1 MEQMNTND
9 DTELVAFYN
18 VENLFCPD
26 APRIHKL
33 DPSKSGL
40 QNWDERKYKNKLS
53 KIAQVFQFI
62 SESEK
67 KLPMLIG
74 LSEVQ
79 GRKPLEDL
87 VKLDPFNS
95 TYGIVHY
102 ESMDERGVDVALL
115 YDKSKI
121 EIISS
126 EPISY
131 FFTVENG
138 DSEYFDTTRDI
149 LFCKI
154 KFSETIINVFVLH
167 LPSKREKDVNK
178 SKRDYILKDLNQK
191 ISKLISNSN
200 EPVIICGD
208 FNENP
213 DEIMIAHFNYDT
225 DFNKIL
231 KNPFLDLFKNEKYST
246 FHYKNGL
253 LFDQIILSNHF
264 FNASLPLSLK
274 DAKVFNHE
282 KISNSDKNFTGRPFR
297 TYAGTRYLGG
307 YSDHFPI
314 LTVLK
319 REDNSVKINQNPS
332 K

>member
-1 MEQMNTND
+1 MMENREEK
-9 DTELVAFYN
+9 ELIAFYN

-26 APRIHKL
+26 IPQIHKL
-33 DPSKSGL
+33 DPTASGM
-40 QNWDERKYKNKLS
+40 QNWDERKYENKLT
-53 KIAQVFQFI
+53 KIAHVFQLI
-62 SESEK
+62 RESENS
-67 KLPMLIG
+67 LPMLIG

-126 EPISY
+126 EPLTY
-131 FFTVENG
+131 FFTVEGRN
-138 DSEYFDTTRDI
+138 SEYYDTTRDV
-149 LFCKI
+149 LLCKV
-154 KFSETIINVFVLH
+154 KYAETIINLFVLH

-178 SKRDYILKDLNQK
+178 SKREYILKDLHQK
-191 ISKLISNSN
+191 VSEISSTTN
-200 EPVIICGD
+200 ESVLVCGD

-213 DEIMIAHFNYDT
+213 DEEMIANFGYDNE
-225 DFNKIL
+225 FNKVL
-231 KNPFLDLFKNEKYST
+231 LNPYADLFKNGKFST

-253 LFDQIILSNHF
+253 LFDQMFLSVNF
-264 FNASLPLSLK
+264 FNANNPLVFK
-274 DAKVFNHE
+274 EAKVFNHE
-282 KISNSDKNFTGRPFR
+282 KLSNWDQKFSGRPFR

-314 LTVLK
+314 FTILS
-319 REDNSVKINQNPS
+319 RNQ
-332 K
+332 KQDKHDIF